1 MLWTPQIYLECYNA
15 LQEKSQSGIRKLN
28 PSLLCFGQNTTH
40 IFEAFQVFTVFSDQQ
55 VHAKKYENLVFLN

>member
-1 MLWTPQIYLECYNA
+1 MLWTPQIYLKCFA

-28 PSLLCFGQNTTH
+28 PSLLCFGQNTTN

-55 VHAKKYENLVFLN
+55 VNAKKYENLVFLN